1 MKTLL
6 FSLSMAEMEQ
16 TLNQG
21 SSNIPEPL
29 NRQFS
34 NRLEKEQAVQNQLER
49 QQKQQTELFPPNKYL
64 LITCQFDT
72 IISIVT
78 YNKCIYTPW
87 GYKWLLTSCT
97 QTSRRL
103 VPAVRNKLFCPP
115 FNTNLVVIVSLNL
128 HVSRT
133 SCILSQ
139 KFYTATLYKVDESI
153 AIHQGLD

>member
-1 MKTLL
+1 MTIFVTSAGYAHQMKTLL

-49 QQKQQTELFPPNKYL
+49 QQKQQTELFPPSKYL
-64 LITCQFDT
+64 LITCHFDI

-78 YNKCIYTPW
+78 YNN
-87 GYKWLLTSCT
+87 
-97 QTSRRL
+97 
-103 VPAVRNKLFCPP
+103 AF
-115 FNTNLVVIVSLNL
+115 
-128 HVSRT
+128 
-133 SCILSQ
+133 
-139 KFYTATLYKVDESI
+139 TLPGGI
-153 AIHQGLD
+153 NGC